1 MVYPLA
7 SKLLSICRREFQS
20 RLDIWAYVSGDR
32 SGDRCAMI
40 VVLNPQT
47 MLCTQSQISLYARV
61 HNHIYCRPAM
71 KSTCTWCW
79 LRTISPMI
87 SASQYSTTD
96 VSLKARRGNGSTLSR
111 SDFRR
116 LQHNPLRVFT
126 ATDTLASGHSN
137 LYYNA
142 TLARPCYIEV
152 LISTSFPSPVTSDS
166 LF

>member
-1 MVYPLA
+1 MA
-7 SKLLSICRREFQS
+7 SKLLSTCRRKFQS
-20 RLDIWAYVSGDR
+20 RLNISAYVSGDR
-32 SGDRCAMI
+32 SGDRCATI

-47 MLCTQSQISLYARV
+47 MLGTQSQISLYARV
-61 HNHIYCRPAM
+61 HHHVYCRPAM

-96 VSLKARRGNGSTLSR
+96 VSLKARRCNGSTLSR
-111 SDFRR
+111 SDFRT

-137 LYYNA
+137 VYDNA

-152 LISTSFPSPVTSDS
+152 LISTSFPIAYYVDS